1 MDTTLRFYNYPSL
14 FDRAILADARKD
26 WEWHQ
31 FSIRESSTTGG
42 PMFRST
48 YGKCTLRE
56 KIADWLCLAVHN
68 FHTDE
73 MLNQV
78 ENACYEYHP
87 ELIKLDYREPTPFD
101 NLFEDNPKF
110 EFVPHERYYDSMGPC
125 GDPDDD
131 DLPF

>member
-42 PMFRST
+42 PKFHST

-56 KIADWLCLAVHN
+56 KIADWLCLAAHN

-73 MLNQV
+73 ILDLV
-78 ENACYEYHP
+78 ENACYVYHP
-87 ELIKLDYREPTPFD
+87 ELKKLNYREPTPFD
-101 NLFEDNPKF
+101 NLFEDNPKL
-110 EFVPHERYYDSMGPC
+110 EFVLHKSLHEELNAGPLM
-125 GDPDDD
+125 DDD

>member
-42 PMFRST
+42 PMFHST

-73 MLNQV
+73 MLGQV

-87 ELIKLDYREPTPFD
+87 ELIKLDYREPTAFDNPFD
-101 NLFEDNPKF
+101 DDPKL
-110 EFVPHERYYDSMGPC
+110 EFVPHKSLHEELNAGPLM
-125 GDPDDD
+125 DDD